1 MVRAFADGSMGH
13 WIDPSCGGP
22 IELFLVPA
30 SAPSTTGVTKAVVCV
45 ILSVG

>member
-1 MVRAFADGSMGH
+1 MVRAFAHGAMGH
-13 WIDPSCGGP
+13 RIFMVDP

-30 SAPSTTGVTKAVVCV
+30 SVDVKKAVVCV

>member
-1 MVRAFADGSMGH
+1 MVRAFAHGAMG
-13 WIDPSCGGP
+13 GR

-30 SAPSTTGVTKAVVCV
+30 SCSTTGVTKAVVCV